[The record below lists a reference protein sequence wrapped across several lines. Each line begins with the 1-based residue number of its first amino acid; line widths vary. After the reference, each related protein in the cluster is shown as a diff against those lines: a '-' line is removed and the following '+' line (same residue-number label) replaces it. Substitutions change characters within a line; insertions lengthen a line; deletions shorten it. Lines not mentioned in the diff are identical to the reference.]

1 MKLYICTWYDSG
13 IKKMIVCILV
23 YLVSFASTYC
33 SIVEK
38 FSTLNLPP
46 CKHLLSLAQVD
57 TPAQNCQNCTI
68 VCHVL
73 SKLQV
78 EIQLGLASECEKAT
92 LSVYAEFFSGSNG
105 FLYWWP
111 SLLYFCRM
119 FTSTCKKLRIMKRS
133 EATGLGS
140 ARQWRWIDLRARQ
153 LVMSFLFLSI
163 IFVLLVGS
171 PSQRMCAALVL

>member
-1 MKLYICTWYDSG
+1 
-13 IKKMIVCILV
+13 MIVCILV

-92 LSVYAEFFSGSNG
+92 LSVLHNNVDIE
-105 FLYWWP
+105 
-111 SLLYFCRM
+111 
-119 FTSTCKKLRIMKRS
+119 
-133 EATGLGS
+133 
-140 ARQWRWIDLRARQ
+140 
-153 LVMSFLFLSI
+153 
-163 IFVLLVGS
+163 
-171 PSQRMCAALVL
+171 